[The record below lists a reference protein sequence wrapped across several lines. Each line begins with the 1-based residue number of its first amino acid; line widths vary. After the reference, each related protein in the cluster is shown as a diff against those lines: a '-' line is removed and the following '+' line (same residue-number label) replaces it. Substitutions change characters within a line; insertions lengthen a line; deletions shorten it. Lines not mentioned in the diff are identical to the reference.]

1 MRTTFRYLSL
11 FVFAALFGCAA
22 VGEPAKSEGHPK
34 RASKFDRPGFESFI
48 EDERLWVFKHPSPQ
62 WSDFVKIG
70 EPAKSVTWIGSGPD
84 GMTIRGPD
92 ADTLLG
98 YIGMT
103 QGFKVIPVK
112 GVVYVFRDPS
122 DELDKYEDF
131 GRMTTRVEMEGGG
144 PNGSTIVSTDQATID
159 AYRHALGLDQVV
171 EEEEGQ

>member
-1 MRTTFRYLSL
+1 MRMTFRFLGVIS
-11 FVFAALFGCAA
+11 VAALVSCAA
-22 VGEPAKSEGHPK
+22 VGEPAKSDGHPK
-34 RASKFDRPGFESFI
+34 RAAKFDRPGFEAFI
-48 EDERLWVFKHPSPQ
+48 EDERLWVFKQPSPQ

-70 EPAKSVTWIGSGPD
+70 EPAKSVTWIGSGPE

-103 QGFKVIPVK
+103 PGFKVIPVK

-122 DELDKYEDF
+122 EELDSYEDF
-131 GRMTTRVEMEGGG
+131 GRIATRVEMEGGG
-144 PNGSTIVSTDQATID
+144 PNGSTLVSSDQSTID

-171 EEEEGQ
+171 EEEGQ